1 MKKKK
6 RGSFLPDNHNVV
18 RLQAFLAHC
27 GVASRRASEKIIADG
42 RVQVNGKVVTE
53 LGTKVSENDIV
64 LVDGK
69 QIFVEETKRYVLLNK
84 PVGYVCTQSD
94 EKGRETAVELLKD
107 AYSERLYNV
116 GRLDMFSCGIIIFT
130 NDGDFARRL
139 SHPSAEVEK
148 EYIVT
153 SAMPFPRDLAENF
166 KKGLRVEGVFY
177 KAKNAEEITSRKMR
191 VVLVEGKN
199 REIRRVFADAGVQIK
214 MLKRVRIGNV
224 QIGNLKPGEYRDLNS
239 DELKELLSICKN

>member
-1 MKKKK
+1 M
-6 RGSFLPDNHNVV
+6 PDNHNVV

>member
-1 MKKKK
+1 M
-6 RGSFLPDNHNVV
+6 PDNHNVV

-224 QIGNLKPGEYRDLNS
+224 QIGNLKPGEYRDLTS